1 MEAKPMLRV
10 ARKVASGL
18 FRVKRTCWSSTL
30 SMLLIRP
37 GSCMDWACGKPLW
50 ATLCQGLAGSSMRW
64 KLKTTSSA
72 LSGRLGLK

>member
-50 ATLCQGLAGSSMRW
+50 ATLCQGLAG
-64 KLKTTSSA
+64 
-72 LSGRLGLK
+72 